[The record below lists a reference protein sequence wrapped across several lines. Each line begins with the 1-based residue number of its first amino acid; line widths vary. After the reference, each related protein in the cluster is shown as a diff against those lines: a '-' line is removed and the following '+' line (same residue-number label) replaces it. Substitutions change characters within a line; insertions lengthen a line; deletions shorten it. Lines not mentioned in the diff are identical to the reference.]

1 MIKKRKRIEDLYESS
16 VANQIYIFP
25 RGRAPSTS
33 SSESDCDDI
42 ENASVWLAYDLK
54 SQNRKNKN
62 YQTSSSAHFRCTSL
76 SQT

>member
-1 MIKKRKRIEDLYESS
+1 MLKKRKRIEDLYERS
-16 VANQIYIFP
+16 VPNQIYIFP
-25 RGRAPSTS
+25 RARVLSTS
-33 SSESDCDDI
+33 SSESDADDI
-42 ENASVWLAYDLK
+42 DNASGSLGYDLK